1 MSQDDYRRKP
11 APFPRS
17 LALMIARKADVMA
30 KRFEDQVVREL
41 TSSARSALNRGLET
55 DQIVRELG
63 L

>member
-17 LALMIARKADVMA
+17 LAVMIARKADVMA
-30 KRFEDQVVREL
+30 KRLEDRVVTEL
-41 TSSARSALNRGLET
+41 TLSARSALNRGMEVE
-55 DQIVRELG
+55 QIVRELG